1 MYISI
6 LSTTME
12 KTSWNTY
19 CDLLQSSPCS
29 RLRRHLGQ
37 CIVLRMLH
45 NSPFVISF
53 PTPSINVERPGM
65 ASGNMTLINIYFGKG
80 GLFLQNRE
88 NFVNLF
94 FHDCRSQ
101 NCTCTHLPKFEFLA
115 NFSIGLNV
123 ILQKR

>member
-12 KTSWNTY
+12 KNSWNTY

-29 RLRRHLGQ
+29 RLRGHLWQ

-53 PTPSINVERPGM
+53 PTPSFNVGRPGM
-65 ASGNMTLINIYFGKG
+65 ASGNMTLINIDLGKG
-80 GLFLQNRE
+80 VFSLKKSGKLCQP
-88 NFVNLF
+88 F

-101 NCTCTHLPKFEFLA
+101 YCTC
-115 NFSIGLNV
+115 NWFSQGIKVRNNS
-123 ILQKR
+123 I